1 MTEQMTS
8 QTETPPSETPPSE
21 TPPSETPPIEDAPSW
36 SKDAEISAFME
47 RNGFG
52 DDLEKALKSAVS
64 MEKKIGV
71 PPERLVTLPEQGPD
85 ADPDGWKAVMARMGV
100 PDAADGYEFSA
111 VAMGEEEGA
120 AQIEISDDQAKLLR
134 EGAHALG
141 LTPAQAQGVIEKM
154 YAPLYAQ
161 TLEASARQASEADQ
175 KATAATDALKRDWGA
190 AYDDKLS
197 EAEAELDQMAQDFG
211 LGDDFRA
218 QLERTGFHNDAWL
231 VRLLAER
238 SEARQEP
245 RELPGGRG
253 ARPNGAKLTPAEM
266 RHDLN
271 AFDAKHAEALEQG
284 SHPDHKWAVAERL
297 KIIGSGVAKR

>member
-1 MTEQMTS
+1 
-8 QTETPPSETPPSE
+8 
-21 TPPSETPPIEDAPSW
+21 
-36 SKDAEISAFME
+36 ME

-85 ADPDGWKAVMARMGV
+85 ADPEGWKNVMARMGV
-100 PDAADGYEFSA
+100 PDAADDYAFSA
-111 VAMGEEEGA
+111 VAMGEDEGA

-161 TLEASARQASEADQ
+161 SLEASARQASEADQ
-175 KATAATDALKRDWGA
+175 KAAAATDALKRDWGA
-190 AYDDKLS
+190 AFDEKVAAADQ
-197 EAEAELDQMAQDFG
+197 ELDQMAQDFD
-211 LGDDFRA
+211 LGDGFREA
-218 QLERTGFHNDAWL
+218 LERTGFHNEAWF
-231 VRLLAER
+231 VRLLSER

-245 RELPGGRG
+245 RELPGARG
-253 ARPNGAKLTPAEM
+253 NRQSAGKLTPAEM

-271 AFDAKHAEALEQG
+271 VFDAKHAEALEQG